1 MTNLTHTD
9 HTDRVKIPANHAVTK
24 RLGNWTTAR
33 RFQVRAHRG
42 SAVLDLRSPQI
53 PDGDIEIEVDIDHA
67 MLKLLVA
74 DDAMVDDWDLRRTGR
89 SRVKD
94 AEGPDAPGGRRIVV
108 TGQLRSG
115 EIRVRRGGIAMLSAM
130 FSRAYWDDVR
140 RAHKEGG
147 FPTVDDPA
155 RTA

>member
-1 MTNLTHTD
+1 VINLTQTD
-9 HTDRVKIPANHAVTK
+9 LAEPVKIPANHAVTK

-53 PDGDIEIEVDIDHA
+53 PAGDIEIEADIDHA
-67 MLKLLVA
+67 LLKLLVA
-74 DDAMVDDWDLRRTGR
+74 DDAVVDDWDLRRSGR

-94 AEGPDAPGGRRIVV
+94 AEAPDAPGGRRVVV

-130 FSRAYWDDVR
+130 FSRAYWADLR
-140 RAHKEGG
+140 RVHREGG